1 MALYLNNAQYGS
13 GNQSS
18 QDTLIHSYN
27 KSFFSDYNHAKT
39 VLLQKVMKPGEVTF
53 AYYYDS
59 KVPYGQN
66 VIFAVGPLS
75 DAGCNTIFKNA
86 DEIDSV
92 KDVLDETIADI
103 NASVSNMESKV
114 DGIIEE
120 CRTPLLTKI
129 EKNSND
135 IVSIK
140 RDISIIK
147 SDIVNT
153 NDTLTSKINQVNNQL
168 TAQMS
173 QDKTN
178 LINKIND
185 TSNNIVKY
193 IDNTSNA
200 IINYINRSVS
210 LAVGNVTTDYTQKN
224 DDTSMTLGNA
234 ISTLKLNIENS
245 ISDLSGKHDRNIAG
259 LQRLI
264 NEAKGKVTE
273 NATTLSQYIQQ
284 NDSFVRKLNTSI
296 NNVNNTLSDSID
308 TLRENFETLEIPKKI
323 HDLSTRIATVTTQ
336 SNVDHEK
343 LKAIDNLENRLSKCE
358 GRYEK
363 HFEIDMVQLNGNI
376 TDINTSIS
384 KIKESIDNINIQ
396 TGTSEGTV
404 QDKFDKINSQLFNIS
419 ERLSKIDSSIN
430 TLENKFAGNETYH
443 DELLRELSSYKN
455 SLDY

>member
-13 GNQSS
+13 SNQSS

-75 DAGCNTIFKNA
+75 EAGCNTIFKNA
-86 DEIDSV
+86 DDIDSV

-103 NASVSNMESKV
+103 NASVSNMETKV

-120 CRTPLLTKI
+120 CKTPLLTKI

-140 RDISIIK
+140 RDISTIK

-173 QDKTN
+173 QDKTI

-185 TSNNIVKY
+185 TSNDIVKY

-210 LAVGNVTTDYTQKN
+210 FAVGNVTTDYTQKN

-234 ISTLKLNIENS
+234 ISTLKLNLEQS
-245 ISDLSGKHDRNIAG
+245 ISDLSGKHDRDITG
-259 LQRLI
+259 LQRI
-264 NEAKGKVTE
+264 IDEVKDKVTE

-284 NDSFVRKLNTSI
+284 NNSSLIKLNTSI
-296 NNVNNTLSDSID
+296 NNVNNALDERITTLKQ
-308 TLRENFETLEIPKKI
+308 NFERLDIPNKFHEFDTKI
-323 HDLSTRIATVTTQ
+323 STVTTQ

-343 LKAIDNLENRLSKCE
+343 LKAIDNLESRLSTCE

-363 HFEIDMVQLNGNI
+363 HFKMDMVQLTGNI

-384 KIKESIDNINIQ
+384 KIIESIDNIKIKA
-396 TGTSEGTV
+396 GTSEGTV
-404 QDKFDKINSQLFNIS
+404 QDKFGQISSQLFNIS

-430 TLENKFAGNETYH
+430 ALETKFAGNETYH
-443 DELLRELSSYKN
+443 NELLNELSSYKN

>member
-13 GNQSS
+13 SNQSS

-27 KSFFSDYNHAKT
+27 KSFFSDYNHAKA

-75 DAGCNTIFKNA
+75 EAGCNTIFKNA
-86 DEIDSV
+86 DDIDSV

-103 NASVSNMESKV
+103 NASVSNMETKV

-129 EKNSND
+129 EKNSKD

-140 RDISIIK
+140 RDISTIK

-173 QDKTN
+173 QDKTI

-185 TSNNIVKY
+185 TSNDIVKY

-210 LAVGNVTTDYTQKN
+210 FAVGNVTTDYTQKN

-234 ISTLKLNIENS
+234 ISTLKLNLEQS
-245 ISDLSGKHDRNIAG
+245 ISDLSGKHDRDITG
-259 LQRLI
+259 LQRI
-264 NEAKGKVTE
+264 IDDAKDKVTE

-284 NDSFVRKLNTSI
+284 NNSSLIKLNTSI
-296 NNVNNTLSDSID
+296 NNVNNALDERITTLKQ
-308 TLRENFETLEIPKKI
+308 NFERLDIPNKFHEFDTKI
-323 HDLSTRIATVTTQ
+323 STVTTQ

-343 LKAIDNLENRLSKCE
+343 LKAIDNLESRLSTCE

-363 HFEIDMVQLNGNI
+363 HFKMDMVQLTGNI

-384 KIKESIDNINIQ
+384 KIIESIDNIKIK

-404 QDKFDKINSQLFNIS
+404 QDKFDNISSQLFNIS

-430 TLENKFAGNETYH
+430 ALETKFAGNETYH
-443 DELLRELSSYKN
+443 NELLNELSSYKN

>member
-430 TLENKFAGNETYH
+430 TLETKFAGNETYH
-443 DELLRELSSYKN
+443 DELLSELSSYKN

>member
-13 GNQSS
+13 SNQSS

-75 DAGCNTIFKNA
+75 EAGCNTIFKNA
-86 DEIDSV
+86 DDIDSV

-103 NASVSNMESKV
+103 NASVSNMETKV

-120 CRTPLLTKI
+120 CKTPLLTKI
-129 EKNSND
+129 EKNSKD

-140 RDISIIK
+140 RDISTIK

-178 LINKIND
+178 FINKIND
-185 TSNNIVKY
+185 TSNDIVKY

-234 ISTLKLNIENS
+234 ISTLKLNLEQS
-245 ISDLSGKHDRNIAG
+245 ISDLSGKHDRDITG
-259 LQRLI
+259 LQRI
-264 NEAKGKVTE
+264 IDEAKGKVTE
-273 NATTLSQYIQQ
+273 NTTTLSIYIQQ

-296 NNVNNTLSDSID
+296 NNVNNTLDDRID
-308 TLRENFETLEIPKKI
+308 ALRGDFEALEIPKKFALFKDKI
-323 HDLSTRIATVTTQ
+323 DTVTTQ

-343 LKAIDNLENRLSKCE
+343 LKAIDNLNSRLSTCE

-376 TDINTSIS
+376 KDINTSIS
-384 KIKESIDNINIQ
+384 NIIKSIDNINIQ
-396 TGTSEGTV
+396 TGL
-404 QDKFDKINSQLFNIS
+404 QDKFDNISSQLFNIS

-430 TLENKFAGNETYH
+430 ALETKFAGNETYH
-443 DELLRELSSYKN
+443 NELLNELSSYKN

>member
-234 ISTLKLNIENS
+234 ISTLKLNLEQS
-245 ISDLSGKHDRNIAG
+245 ISDLSDKHDRDITG
-259 LQRLI
+259 LQRII
-264 NEAKGKVTE
+264 NETKGKVTE

-296 NNVNNTLSDSID
+296 NNVNNTLSDCID
-308 TLRENFETLEIPKKI
+308 ALRGDFEALEIPKKI

-384 KIKESIDNINIQ
+384 KIKESIDNIKIQ

-404 QDKFDKINSQLFNIS
+404 QDKFEQISSQLLDIS

-430 TLENKFAGNETYH
+430 TLETKFAGNETYH
-443 DELLRELSSYKN
+443 DELLSELSSYKN

>member
-1 MALYLNNAQYGS
+1 MALYLNNVQYGS

-103 NASVSNMESKV
+103 NASVSRMEDKV

-140 RDISIIK
+140 RDISTIK

-153 NDTLTSKINQVNNQL
+153 NDTLTSNINQVNDQL

-224 DDTSMTLGNA
+224 DNTSMTLGNA

-245 ISDLSGKHDRNIAG
+245 ISDLSGKHDRDITG
-259 LQRLI
+259 LQRII

-296 NNVNNTLSDSID
+296 NNVNNTLSDRID
-308 TLRENFETLEIPKKI
+308 ALRGDFEALEIPKKFALFTEKI
-323 HDLSTRIATVTTQ
+323 NTVTTQ

-343 LKAIDNLENRLSKCE
+343 LNAIDNLKNRLSTCE

-363 HFEIDMVQLNGNI
+363 HFKMDMVQLNGNI

-384 KIKESIDNINIQ
+384 KIKESIDNIKIQ

-404 QDKFDKINSQLFNIS
+404 QDKFEQISSQLFDIS

-430 TLENKFAGNETYH
+430 TLETKFAGNETYH
-443 DELLRELSSYKN
+443 DELLSELSSYKN

>member
-13 GNQSS
+13 SNQSS

-75 DAGCNTIFKNA
+75 EAGCNTIFKNA
-86 DEIDSV
+86 DDIDSV

-103 NASVSNMESKV
+103 NASVSNMETKV

-120 CRTPLLTKI
+120 CKTPLLTKI
-129 EKNSND
+129 EKNSKD

-140 RDISIIK
+140 RDISTIK

-185 TSNNIVKY
+185 TSNDIVKY

-234 ISTLKLNIENS
+234 ISTLKLNLEQS
-245 ISDLSGKHDRNIAG
+245 ISDLSGKHDRDITG
-259 LQRLI
+259 LQRI
-264 NEAKGKVTE
+264 IDEAKGKVTE
-273 NATTLSQYIQQ
+273 NTTTLSIYIQQ

-296 NNVNNTLSDSID
+296 NNVNNTLDDRID
-308 TLRENFETLEIPKKI
+308 ALRGDFEALEIPKKFALFKDKI
-323 HDLSTRIATVTTQ
+323 DTVTTQ

-343 LKAIDNLENRLSKCE
+343 LKAIDNLNSRLSTCE

-376 TDINTSIS
+376 KDINTSIS
-384 KIKESIDNINIQ
+384 NIIKSIDNINIQ
-396 TGTSEGTV
+396 TGTSEE
-404 QDKFDKINSQLFNIS
+404 DKFDNISSQLFNIS

-430 TLENKFAGNETYH
+430 ALETKFAGNETYH
-443 DELLRELSSYKN
+443 NELLNELSSYKN

>member
-13 GNQSS
+13 SNQSS

-103 NASVSNMESKV
+103 NASVSNMETKV

-120 CRTPLLTKI
+120 CRTPLLTEI
-129 EKNSND
+129 EKNSNA

-140 RDISIIK
+140 RDISTIK

-173 QDKTN
+173 QDKTI

-185 TSNNIVKY
+185 TSNDIVKY

-210 LAVGNVTTDYTQKN
+210 FAVGNVTTDYTQKN

-234 ISTLKLNIENS
+234 ISTLKLNLEQS
-245 ISDLSGKHDRNIAG
+245 ISDLSGKHDRDITG
-259 LQRLI
+259 LQRI
-264 NEAKGKVTE
+264 IDEAKDKVTE

-284 NDSFVRKLNTSI
+284 NNSSLIKLNTSI
-296 NNVNNTLSDSID
+296 NNVNNALDERITTLKQ
-308 TLRENFETLEIPKKI
+308 NFERLDIPNKFHEFDTKI
-323 HDLSTRIATVTTQ
+323 STVTTQ

-343 LKAIDNLENRLSKCE
+343 LKAIDNLESRLSTCE

-363 HFEIDMVQLNGNI
+363 HFKMDMVQLTGNI

-384 KIKESIDNINIQ
+384 KIIESIDNIKIK

-404 QDKFDKINSQLFNIS
+404 QDKFGQISSQLFNIS

-430 TLENKFAGNETYH
+430 ALETKFAGNETYH
-443 DELLRELSSYKN
+443 NELLNELSSYKN

>member
-13 GNQSS
+13 SNQSS

-86 DEIDSV
+86 DDIDSV

-103 NASVSNMESKV
+103 NASVSNMETKV

-120 CRTPLLTKI
+120 CRTPLLAKI

-140 RDISIIK
+140 RDISTIK

-173 QDKTN
+173 QDKTI

-185 TSNNIVKY
+185 TSNDIVKY

-210 LAVGNVTTDYTQKN
+210 RAVGNVTTDYTQKN
-224 DDTSMTLGNA
+224 DDTNTTLGNA
-234 ISTLKLNIENS
+234 ISTLKLNLEQS
-245 ISDLSGKHDRNIAG
+245 ISSLSGKHDIDITG
-259 LQRLI
+259 LQRI
-264 NEAKGKVTE
+264 IDETKGKVTE
-273 NATTLSQYIQQ
+273 NTTTLSQYIQQ
-284 NDSFVRKLNTSI
+284 NNTLVEKLNTSI
-296 NNVNNTLSDSID
+296 NNVNNTLSDRID
-308 TLRENFETLEIPKKI
+308 VLRGDFEALEIPKNFALFKDKI
-323 HDLSTRIATVTTQ
+323 NTVTTQ

-343 LKAIDNLENRLSKCE
+343 LKSIDNLESRLSTCE

-363 HFEIDMVQLNGNI
+363 HFEMDMVQLNGNI
-376 TDINTSIS
+376 KDINTSIS
-384 KIKESIDNINIQ
+384 NIIKSIDNINIQ

-404 QDKFDKINSQLFNIS
+404 QDKFDNITSQLFNIS
-419 ERLSKIDSSIN
+419 KRLSKIDSSIN
-430 TLENKFAGNETYH
+430 ALETKFAGNETYH
-443 DELLRELSSYKN
+443 NELLNELSSYKN

>member
-13 GNQSS
+13 SNQSS

-75 DAGCNTIFKNA
+75 EAGCNTIFKNA
-86 DEIDSV
+86 DDIDSV

-103 NASVSNMESKV
+103 NASVSNMETKV

-120 CRTPLLTKI
+120 CKTPLLTKI

-140 RDISIIK
+140 RDISTIK

-173 QDKTN
+173 QDKTI

-185 TSNNIVKY
+185 TSNDIVKY

-210 LAVGNVTTDYTQKN
+210 FAVGNVTTDYTQKN

-234 ISTLKLNIENS
+234 ISTLKLNLEQS
-245 ISDLSGKHDRNIAG
+245 ISDLSGKHDRDITG
-259 LQRLI
+259 LQRI
-264 NEAKGKVTE
+264 IDEAKDKVTE

-284 NDSFVRKLNTSI
+284 NNSSLIKLNTSI
-296 NNVNNTLSDSID
+296 NNVNNALDERITTLKQ
-308 TLRENFETLEIPKKI
+308 NFERLDIPNKFHEFDTKI
-323 HDLSTRIATVTTQ
+323 STVTTQ

-343 LKAIDNLENRLSKCE
+343 LKAIDNLESRLSTCE
-358 GRYEK
+358 GQYEK
-363 HFEIDMVQLNGNI
+363 HFKMDMVQLTGNI

-384 KIKESIDNINIQ
+384 KIIESIDNIKIK

-404 QDKFDKINSQLFNIS
+404 QDKFGQISSQLFNIS

-430 TLENKFAGNETYH
+430 ALETKFAGNETYH
-443 DELLRELSSYKN
+443 NELLNELSSYKN

>member
-13 GNQSS
+13 SNQSS

-75 DAGCNTIFKNA
+75 EAGCNTIFKNA
-86 DEIDSV
+86 DDIDSV

-103 NASVSNMESKV
+103 NASVSNMETKV

-120 CRTPLLTKI
+120 CKTPLLTKI
-129 EKNSND
+129 EKNIND
-135 IVSIK
+135 IDDIK
-140 RDISIIK
+140 RDISTIK

-185 TSNNIVKY
+185 TSNDIVKY

-234 ISTLKLNIENS
+234 ISTLKLNLEQS
-245 ISDLSGKHDRNIAG
+245 ISDLSGKHDGDITG
-259 LQRLI
+259 LQRI
-264 NEAKGKVTE
+264 IDEAKGKVTE
-273 NATTLSQYIQQ
+273 NTTTLSQYIQQ
-284 NDSFVRKLNTSI
+284 NNSFVRKLNTSI
-296 NNVNNTLSDSID
+296 NNVNNALDERITN
-308 TLRENFETLEIPKKI
+308 LRQDFETLEIPKKI

-343 LKAIDNLENRLSKCE
+343 LKAIDNLESRLSKCE

-363 HFEIDMVQLNGNI
+363 HFEMDMVQLNGNI
-376 TDINTSIS
+376 KDINTSIS
-384 KIKESIDNINIQ
+384 NIIKSIDNIKIK

-404 QDKFDKINSQLFNIS
+404 QDKFDNISSQLFNIS

-430 TLENKFAGNETYH
+430 ALETKFAGNETYH
-443 DELLRELSSYKN
+443 NELLNELSSYKN

>member
-13 GNQSS
+13 SNQSS

-27 KSFFSDYNHAKT
+27 KSFFSDYNQAKS

-53 AYYYDS
+53 AYYYDP
-59 KVPYGQN
+59 KTPYGQN
-66 VIFAVGPLS
+66 TIFAVGPLS
-75 DAGCNTIFKNA
+75 AAGCNTIFKNA

-103 NASVSNMESKV
+103 NASVSNMETKV

-120 CRTPLLTKI
+120 CRNPLLTKI
-129 EKNSND
+129 ENNSKD

-140 RDISIIK
+140 RDISTIK

-168 TAQMS
+168 IAQMS
-173 QDKTN
+173 QDKTI

-185 TSNNIVKY
+185 TSNDIVKY

-210 LAVGNVTTDYTQKN
+210 LVVGNVTTDYTQKN
-224 DDTSMTLGNA
+224 DDTSMTLGDA
-234 ISTLKLNIENS
+234 ISTLKLNLEQS
-245 ISDLSGKHDRNIAG
+245 ISDLSGKHDRDITG
-259 LQRLI
+259 LQRI
-264 NEAKGKVTE
+264 IDEAKGKVTE
-273 NATTLSQYIQQ
+273 NTTILSQYIQQ
-284 NDSFVRKLNTSI
+284 NNSSLIKLNTSI
-296 NNVNNTLSDSID
+296 NNVNNTLDERI
-308 TLRENFETLEIPKKI
+308 TNLRYDFEALEILKNF

-343 LKAIDNLENRLSKCE
+343 LKSIDNLDSRLSTCE

-363 HFEIDMVQLNGNI
+363 HFKMDMVQLTGNI
-376 TDINTSIS
+376 ADINTSIS
-384 KIKESIDNINIQ
+384 NIIENIDNIKVQTDTSGGTIQ
-396 TGTSEGTV
+396 N
-404 QDKFDKINSQLFNIS
+404 KFDQISSQLLNIS
-419 ERLSKIDSSIN
+419 EHLLKIDSSIN
-430 TLENKFAGNETYH
+430 NIETKIAGN
-443 DELLRELSSYKN
+443 
-455 SLDY
+455 

>member
-103 NASVSNMESKV
+103 NASVSRMEDKV

-140 RDISIIK
+140 RDISTIK

-430 TLENKFAGNETYH
+430 ALETKFAGNETYH
-443 DELLRELSSYKN
+443 NELLNELSSYKN

>member
-13 GNQSS
+13 SNQSS

-75 DAGCNTIFKNA
+75 EAGCNTIFKNA
-86 DEIDSV
+86 DDIDSV

-103 NASVSNMESKV
+103 NASVSNMETKV

-120 CRTPLLTKI
+120 CKTHLLTKI

-140 RDISIIK
+140 RDISTIK

-173 QDKTN
+173 QDKTI

-185 TSNNIVKY
+185 TSNDIVKY

-210 LAVGNVTTDYTQKN
+210 FAVGNVTTDYTQKN

-234 ISTLKLNIENS
+234 ISTLKLNLEQS
-245 ISDLSGKHDRNIAG
+245 ISDLSGKHDRDITG
-259 LQRLI
+259 LQRI
-264 NEAKGKVTE
+264 IDEAKDKVTE

-284 NDSFVRKLNTSI
+284 NNSSLIKLNTSI
-296 NNVNNTLSDSID
+296 NNVNNALDERITTLKQ
-308 TLRENFETLEIPKKI
+308 NFERLDIPNKFHEFDTKI
-323 HDLSTRIATVTTQ
+323 STVTTQ

-343 LKAIDNLENRLSKCE
+343 LKAIDNLESRLSTCE

-363 HFEIDMVQLNGNI
+363 HFKMDMVQLTGNI

-384 KIKESIDNINIQ
+384 KIIESIDNIKIK

-404 QDKFDKINSQLFNIS
+404 QDKFGQISSQLFNIS

-430 TLENKFAGNETYH
+430 ALETKFAGNETYH
-443 DELLRELSSYKN
+443 NELLNELSSYKN

>member
-13 GNQSS
+13 SNQSS

-120 CRTPLLTKI
+120 CRTPLLEKI
-129 EKNSND
+129 KKNIND
-135 IVSIK
+135 IADIKTDITSFKSNVSEIK
-140 RDISIIK
+140 DNLER
-147 SDIVNT
+147 N
-153 NDTLTSKINQVNNQL
+153 INQVNDQL

-178 LINKIND
+178 LISKIND
-185 TSNNIVKY
+185 TSNNIVNY

-200 IINYINRSVS
+200 IISYINRSVS
-210 LAVGNVTTDYTQKN
+210 IAVGNATTDYTQKN
-224 DDTSMTLGNA
+224 DNTSMTLGNA

-245 ISDLSGKHDRNIAG
+245 ISDLSGKHDRDITR

-264 NEAKGKVTE
+264 DESKDKTVGNTS
-273 NATTLSQYIQQ
+273 TLSQYIQQ
-284 NDSFVRKLNTSI
+284 NNTLVGKLNTSI
-296 NNVNNTLSDSID
+296 NNVNNALDERIT
-308 TLRENFETLEIPKKI
+308 TLRSDFDNLNISGKI
-323 HDLSTRIATVTTQ
+323 YDLSTKINTVTTQ

-363 HFEIDMVQLNGNI
+363 HFEMDMGQLNGNI
-376 TDINTSIS
+376 KDINTSIS
-384 KIKESIDNINIQ
+384 NIIKSIDNINIK

-404 QDKFDKINSQLFNIS
+404 QEKFDTISSQLFDIS

-430 TLENKFAGNETYH
+430 TLETKFAGNETYH
-443 DELLRELSSYKN
+443 DELLSELSSYKN

>member
-234 ISTLKLNIENS
+234 ISTLKLNLEQS
-245 ISDLSGKHDRNIAG
+245 ISDLSDKHDRDITG
-259 LQRLI
+259 LQRII

-308 TLRENFETLEIPKKI
+308 TLRGDFEALEIPKKI

-430 TLENKFAGNETYH
+430 TLETKFAGNETYH
-443 DELLRELSSYKN
+443 DELLSELSSYKN

>member
-13 GNQSS
+13 SNQSS

-86 DEIDSV
+86 DDIDSV

-120 CRTPLLTKI
+120 CRTPLLTEI
-129 EKNSND
+129 GKNSNA
-135 IVSIK
+135 IVDIK
-140 RDISIIK
+140 RDISTIK

-185 TSNNIVKY
+185 TSNDIVKY

-200 IINYINRSVS
+200 IISYINRSVS
-210 LAVGNVTTDYTQKN
+210 IAVGNATTDYTQKN

-234 ISTLKLNIENS
+234 ISTLKLNLEQS
-245 ISDLSGKHDRNIAG
+245 ISDLSGKHDRDIAG
-259 LQRLI
+259 LQRII

-273 NATTLSQYIQQ
+273 NTTTLSTYIQQ
-284 NDSFVRKLNTSI
+284 NNSFVRKLNTSI
-296 NNVNNTLSDSID
+296 NYVNNTLDDRIT
-308 TLRENFETLEIPKKI
+308 TLRQDFEALDIPNKFHEFDTNI
-323 HDLSTRIATVTTQ
+323 NTVTTQ

-343 LKAIDNLENRLSKCE
+343 LKDIDDLKKRLSLCE

-363 HFEIDMVQLNGNI
+363 HFKIDMVQLNGNI
-376 TDINTSIS
+376 KDINTSIS
-384 KIKESIDNINIQ
+384 NIIKSVDNIMIQ

-404 QDKFDKINSQLFNIS
+404 SGKFKKISSQLFDIS

-430 TLENKFAGNETYH
+430 TLETKFAGNETYH
-443 DELLRELSSYKN
+443 DELLSELSLYKN

>member
-13 GNQSS
+13 SNQSS

-75 DAGCNTIFKNA
+75 EAGCNTIFKNA
-86 DEIDSV
+86 DDIDSV

-103 NASVSNMESKV
+103 NASVSNMETKV

-120 CRTPLLTKI
+120 CRTPLLTEI
-129 EKNSND
+129 GKNIND
-135 IVSIK
+135 IDDIK
-140 RDISIIK
+140 RDISTIK

-173 QDKTN
+173 QDKTI

-185 TSNNIVKY
+185 TSNDIVKY

-210 LAVGNVTTDYTQKN
+210 FAVGNVTTDYTQKN

-234 ISTLKLNIENS
+234 ISTLKLNLEQS
-245 ISDLSGKHDRNIAG
+245 ISDLSGKHDRDITS
-259 LQRLI
+259 LQRI
-264 NEAKGKVTE
+264 IDEAKGKVTE

-284 NDSFVRKLNTSI
+284 NNSSLIKLNTSI
-296 NNVNNTLSDSID
+296 NNVNNALDERITTLKQ
-308 TLRENFETLEIPKKI
+308 NFERLDIPNKFHEFDTKI
-323 HDLSTRIATVTTQ
+323 STVTTQ

-343 LKAIDNLENRLSKCE
+343 LKAIDNLESRLSTCE

-363 HFEIDMVQLNGNI
+363 HFKMDMVQLTGNI

-384 KIKESIDNINIQ
+384 KIIETIDNIKIK

-404 QDKFDKINSQLFNIS
+404 QDKFDNISSQLFNIS

-430 TLENKFAGNETYH
+430 ALETKFAGNETYH
-443 DELLRELSSYKN
+443 NELLNELSSYKN

>member
-13 GNQSS
+13 SNQSS

-27 KSFFSDYNHAKT
+27 KSFFSDYNQAKSI
-39 VLLQKVMKPGEVTF
+39 LLQKVMKPGEVTF
-53 AYYYDS
+53 AYYYDP
-59 KVPYGQN
+59 KTPYGQN
-66 VIFAVGPLS
+66 TIFAVGPLS
-75 DAGCNTIFKNA
+75 EAGCNTIFKNA
-86 DEIDSV
+86 DDIDSV

-103 NASVSNMESKV
+103 NASVSNMETKV

-120 CRTPLLTKI
+120 CKTPLLTKI
-129 EKNSND
+129 EKNSKD

-140 RDISIIK
+140 RDISTIK

-185 TSNNIVKY
+185 TSNDIVKY

-234 ISTLKLNIENS
+234 ISTLKLNLKQS
-245 ISDLSGKHDRNIAG
+245 ISDLSGKHDRDITG
-259 LQRLI
+259 LQRI
-264 NEAKGKVTE
+264 IDEAKGKVTE
-273 NATTLSQYIQQ
+273 NTTTLSIYIQQ

-296 NNVNNTLSDSID
+296 NNVNNTLDDRID
-308 TLRENFETLEIPKKI
+308 ALRGDFEALEIPKKFALFKDKI
-323 HDLSTRIATVTTQ
+323 DTVTTQ

-343 LKAIDNLENRLSKCE
+343 LKAIDNLNSRLSTCE

-376 TDINTSIS
+376 KDINTSIS
-384 KIKESIDNINIQ
+384 NIIKSIDNINIQ

-404 QDKFDKINSQLFNIS
+404 QDKFDNISSQLFNIS

-430 TLENKFAGNETYH
+430 ALETKFAGNETYH
-443 DELLRELSSYKN
+443 NELLNELSSYKN

>member
-27 KSFFSDYNHAKT
+27 KFFFSDYNHAKT
-39 VLLQKVMKPGEVTF
+39 VLLQKDMKPGEVTF
-53 AYYYDS
+53 AYYYDL

-75 DAGCNTIFKNA
+75 ETGCNTIFKNA

-103 NASVSNMESKV
+103 NASVSNMETKV

-120 CRTPLLTKI
+120 CRNPLLKKI

-140 RDISIIK
+140 RDISTIK

-168 TAQMS
+168 IAQMS
-173 QDKTN
+173 KDKTI

-185 TSNNIVKY
+185 TSNDIVKY

-210 LAVGNVTTDYTQKN
+210 LAVDNVTTDYTQKN
-224 DDTSMTLGNA
+224 DDTSMTLSDA
-234 ISTLKLNIENS
+234 ISTLKLNLEQS
-245 ISDLSGKHDRNIAG
+245 ISDLSGKHDRDITD
-259 LQRLI
+259 LQRI
-264 NEAKGKVTE
+264 IDEAKGKVTE
-273 NATTLSQYIQQ
+273 NTTKLSQYIQQ
-284 NDSFVRKLNTSI
+284 NNSSLIKLNTSI
-296 NNVNNTLSDSID
+296 NNVNNTLDERI
-308 TLRENFETLEIPKKI
+308 TNLRYDFEALEIPKKI
-323 HDLSTRIATVTTQ
+323 HDLSTSIATVTTQ

-343 LKAIDNLENRLSKCE
+343 LKAIDNLDSRLSTCE

-363 HFEIDMVQLNGNI
+363 HFKMDIVRLNGNI
-376 TDINTSIS
+376 ADINTSIS
-384 KIKESIDNINIQ
+384 KIIETIDNIKIQ

-404 QDKFDKINSQLFNIS
+404 QDKFDNINSQLFNIS
-419 ERLSKIDSSIN
+419 ERLSRIDSSIN
-430 TLENKFAGNETYH
+430 ALETKFAGNETYH
-443 DELLRELSSYKN
+443 NELLNELSSYKN

>member
-13 GNQSS
+13 SNQSS

-75 DAGCNTIFKNA
+75 EAGCNTIFKNA
-86 DEIDSV
+86 DDIDSV

-103 NASVSNMESKV
+103 NASVSNMETKV

-120 CRTPLLTKI
+120 CKTPLLTKI
-129 EKNSND
+129 EKNSKD

-140 RDISIIK
+140 RDISTIK

-178 LINKIND
+178 FINKIND
-185 TSNNIVKY
+185 TSNDIVKY

-234 ISTLKLNIENS
+234 ISTLKLNLEQS
-245 ISDLSGKHDRNIAG
+245 ISDLSGKHDRDITG
-259 LQRLI
+259 LQRI
-264 NEAKGKVTE
+264 IDEAKGKVTE
-273 NATTLSQYIQQ
+273 NTTTLSIYIQQ

-296 NNVNNTLSDSID
+296 NNVNNTLDDRID
-308 TLRENFETLEIPKKI
+308 ALRGDFEALEIPKKFALFKDKI
-323 HDLSTRIATVTTQ
+323 DTVTTQ

-343 LKAIDNLENRLSKCE
+343 LKAIDNLNSRLSTCE
-358 GRYEK
+358 GRYGK
-363 HFEIDMVQLNGNI
+363 YFEIDMVQLNGNI
-376 TDINTSIS
+376 KDINTSIS
-384 KIKESIDNINIQ
+384 NIIKSIDNINIQ

-404 QDKFDKINSQLFNIS
+404 QDKFDNISSQLFNIS

-430 TLENKFAGNETYH
+430 ALETKFAGNETYH
-443 DELLRELSSYKN
+443 NELLNELSSYKN

>member
-13 GNQSS
+13 SNQSS

-86 DEIDSV
+86 DDIDSV

-103 NASVSNMESKV
+103 NASVSNMETKV

-120 CRTPLLTKI
+120 CRTPLLTEI
-129 EKNSND
+129 EKNSNA
-135 IVSIK
+135 IVGIK
-140 RDISIIK
+140 RDISTIK

-185 TSNNIVKY
+185 TSNDIVKY

-234 ISTLKLNIENS
+234 ISTLKLNLEQS
-245 ISDLSGKHDRNIAG
+245 ISDLSGKHDRDITS
-259 LQRLI
+259 LQRI
-264 NEAKGKVTE
+264 IDEAKGKVTE

-284 NDSFVRKLNTSI
+284 NNSSLIKLNTSI
-296 NNVNNTLSDSID
+296 NNVNNALDERITTLKQ
-308 TLRENFETLEIPKKI
+308 NFERLDIPNKFHEFDTKI
-323 HDLSTRIATVTTQ
+323 STVTTQ

-343 LKAIDNLENRLSKCE
+343 LKAIDNLDSRLSTCE

-363 HFEIDMVQLNGNI
+363 HFKMDMVQLTGNI

-384 KIKESIDNINIQ
+384 KIIESIDNIKIK

-404 QDKFDKINSQLFNIS
+404 QDKFDQISSQLFNIS

-430 TLENKFAGNETYH
+430 ALETKFAGNETYH
-443 DELLRELSSYKN
+443 NELLNELSSYKN

>member
-103 NASVSNMESKV
+103 NASVSRMEDKV

-140 RDISIIK
+140 RDISTIK

-234 ISTLKLNIENS
+234 ISTLKLNLEQS

-384 KIKESIDNINIQ
+384 KIKESIDNIKIQ

-430 TLENKFAGNETYH
+430 TLETKFAGNETYH
-443 DELLRELSSYKN
+443 DELLSELSSYKN

>member
-13 GNQSS
+13 SNQSS

-75 DAGCNTIFKNA
+75 EAGCNTIFKNA
-86 DEIDSV
+86 DDIDSV

-103 NASVSNMESKV
+103 NASVSNMETKV

-120 CRTPLLTKI
+120 CKTPLLTEI
-129 EKNSND
+129 EKNSNA
-135 IVSIK
+135 IVGIK
-140 RDISIIK
+140 RDISTIK

-185 TSNNIVKY
+185 TSNDIVKY

-234 ISTLKLNIENS
+234 ISTLKLNLEQS
-245 ISDLSGKHDRNIAG
+245 ISDLSGKHDRDITG
-259 LQRLI
+259 LQRI
-264 NEAKGKVTE
+264 IDEAKDKVTE

-284 NDSFVRKLNTSI
+284 NNSSLIKLNTSI
-296 NNVNNTLSDSID
+296 NNVNNALDERITTLKQ
-308 TLRENFETLEIPKKI
+308 NFERLDIPNKFHEFDTKI
-323 HDLSTRIATVTTQ
+323 STVTTQ

-343 LKAIDNLENRLSKCE
+343 LKAIDNLESRLSTCE

-363 HFEIDMVQLNGNI
+363 HFKMDMVQLTGNI

-384 KIKESIDNINIQ
+384 KIIESIDNIKIK
-396 TGTSEGTV
+396 TDTSEGTV
-404 QDKFDKINSQLFNIS
+404 QDKFDQISSQLFNIS

-430 TLENKFAGNETYH
+430 ALETKFAGNETYH
-443 DELLRELSSYKN
+443 NELLNELSSYKN

>member
-75 DAGCNTIFKNA
+75 EAGCNTIFKNA
-86 DEIDSV
+86 DDIDSV

-103 NASVSNMESKV
+103 NASVSNMETKV

-120 CRTPLLTKI
+120 CRTPLLTEI
-129 EKNSND
+129 GKNIND
-135 IVSIK
+135 IDDIK
-140 RDISIIK
+140 RDISTIK

-173 QDKTN
+173 QDKTI

-185 TSNNIVKY
+185 TSNDIVKY
-193 IDNTSNA
+193 IVNTSNA

-210 LAVGNVTTDYTQKN
+210 FAVGNVTTDYTQKN

-234 ISTLKLNIENS
+234 ISTLKLNLEQS
-245 ISDLSGKHDRNIAG
+245 ISDLSGKHDRDITG
-259 LQRLI
+259 LQRI
-264 NEAKGKVTE
+264 IDEAKGKVTE
-273 NATTLSQYIQQ
+273 NTTTLSTYIQQ

-296 NNVNNTLSDSID
+296 NNVNNALDERITTLKQ
-308 TLRENFETLEIPKKI
+308 NFERLDIPNKFHEFDTKI
-323 HDLSTRIATVTTQ
+323 STVTTQ

-343 LKAIDNLENRLSKCE
+343 LKAIDNLESRLSTCE

-363 HFEIDMVQLNGNI
+363 HFKMDMVQLTGNI

-384 KIKESIDNINIQ
+384 KIIESIDNIKIK

-404 QDKFDKINSQLFNIS
+404 QDKFDNISSQLFNIS

-430 TLENKFAGNETYH
+430 ALETKFAGNETYH
-443 DELLRELSSYKN
+443 NELLNELSSYKN

>member
-13 GNQSS
+13 SNQSS

-75 DAGCNTIFKNA
+75 EAGCNTIFKNA
-86 DEIDSV
+86 DDIDSV

-103 NASVSNMESKV
+103 NASVSNMETKV

-120 CRTPLLTKI
+120 CKTPLLTKI

-140 RDISIIK
+140 RDISTIK

-185 TSNNIVKY
+185 TSNDIVKY

-210 LAVGNVTTDYTQKN
+210 FAVGNVTTDYTQKN

-234 ISTLKLNIENS
+234 ISTLKLNLEQS
-245 ISDLSGKHDRNIAG
+245 ISDLSGKHDRDITG
-259 LQRLI
+259 LQRI
-264 NEAKGKVTE
+264 IDEAKGKVTE
-273 NATTLSQYIQQ
+273 NTTTLSTYIQQ

-296 NNVNNTLSDSID
+296 NNVNNTLDDRID
-308 TLRENFETLEIPKKI
+308 ALRGDFEALEIPKKFALFK
-323 HDLSTRIATVTTQ
+323 DKIATVTTQ
-336 SNVDHEK
+336 SNVDHDK
-343 LKAIDNLENRLSKCE
+343 LKAIDNLESRLSTCE

-363 HFEIDMVQLNGNI
+363 HFKMDMVQLTGNI

-384 KIKESIDNINIQ
+384 KIIESIDNIKIK

-404 QDKFDKINSQLFNIS
+404 QDKFDQISSQLFNIS

-430 TLENKFAGNETYH
+430 ALETKFAGNETYH
-443 DELLRELSSYKN
+443 NELLNELSSYKN

>member
-234 ISTLKLNIENS
+234 ISTLKLNLEQS
-245 ISDLSGKHDRNIAG
+245 ISDLSDKHDRDITG
-259 LQRLI
+259 LQRII

-430 TLENKFAGNETYH
+430 TLETKFAGNETYH
-443 DELLRELSSYKN
+443 DELLSELSSYKN

>member
-86 DEIDSV
+86 DDIDRV

-103 NASVSNMESKV
+103 NASVSNMETKV

-120 CRTPLLTKI
+120 CRKPLLTKI
-129 EKNSND
+129 EKNIND
-135 IVSIK
+135 IDDIK
-140 RDISIIK
+140 RDISTIK

-173 QDKTN
+173 QDKTI

-185 TSNNIVKY
+185 TSNDIVKY

-224 DDTSMTLGNA
+224 DDTNTTLGNA
-234 ISTLKLNIENS
+234 ISTLKLNLEQS
-245 ISDLSGKHDRNIAG
+245 ISSLSGKHDIDITG
-259 LQRLI
+259 LQRII
-264 NEAKGKVTE
+264 NETKGKVTE
-273 NATTLSQYIQQ
+273 NTTTLSQYIQQ
-284 NDSFVRKLNTSI
+284 NNSSLIKLNTSI
-296 NNVNNTLSDSID
+296 NNVNNTLDERI
-308 TLRENFETLEIPKKI
+308 TNLRQDFETLEIPKKI

-343 LKAIDNLENRLSKCE
+343 LKSIDNLDSRLSKCE

-363 HFEIDMVQLNGNI
+363 HFEMDMVQLNGNI
-376 TDINTSIS
+376 KDINTSIS
-384 KIKESIDNINIQ
+384 NIIKSIDNIKIQ

-404 QDKFDKINSQLFNIS
+404 QDKFDNISSQLFNIS

-430 TLENKFAGNETYH
+430 ALETKFAGNETYH
-443 DELLRELSSYKN
+443 NELLNELSSYKN

>member
-13 GNQSS
+13 SNQSS

-75 DAGCNTIFKNA
+75 EAGCNTIFKNA
-86 DEIDSV
+86 DDIDSV

-103 NASVSNMESKV
+103 NASVSNMETKV

-120 CRTPLLTKI
+120 CKTPLLTKI
-129 EKNSND
+129 EKNSKD

-140 RDISIIK
+140 RDISTIK

-185 TSNNIVKY
+185 TSNDIVKY

-234 ISTLKLNIENS
+234 ISTLKLNLKQS
-245 ISDLSGKHDRNIAG
+245 ISDLSGKHDRDITG
-259 LQRLI
+259 LQRI
-264 NEAKGKVTE
+264 IDEAKGKVTE
-273 NATTLSQYIQQ
+273 NTTTLSIYIQQ

-296 NNVNNTLSDSID
+296 NNVNNTLDDRID
-308 TLRENFETLEIPKKI
+308 ALRGDFEALEIPKKFALFKDKI
-323 HDLSTRIATVTTQ
+323 DTVTTQ

-343 LKAIDNLENRLSKCE
+343 LKAIDNLNSRLSTCE

-376 TDINTSIS
+376 KDINTSIS
-384 KIKESIDNINIQ
+384 NIIKSIDNINIQ
-396 TGTSEGTV
+396 TGL
-404 QDKFDKINSQLFNIS
+404 QDKFDNISSQLFNIS

-430 TLENKFAGNETYH
+430 ALETKFAGNETYH
-443 DELLRELSSYKN
+443 NELLNELSSYKN